1 MYFMGINLTHE
12 RSFPMRFQP
21 GQSGNPAGR
30 PPGSLNKQTL
40 AAQEAMIERGQE
52 VINSIIDR
60 AKNGESAAMRAV
72 VARLLP
78 TGRNR
83 RMAIDL
89 PVIKTPEDAELAL
102 SVVTDELSA
111 GNLTISEASALVS
124 LIDRML
130 RVAERM
136 WNFARARRYGARYD
150 AVLLDDEEPSQVA
163 AAGEAEAPEAAEK
176 PAAPL
181 YSPVNSGIATN
192 GEGTEAPAPQAAG
205 SAEPAGLRDSEAPP
219 LRRAA

>member
-1 MYFMGINLTHE
+1 
-12 RSFPMRFQP
+12 MRFQP
-21 GQSGNPAGR
+21 GRSGNPAGR

-52 VINSIIDR
+52 VINSIVDR

-72 VARLLP
+72 VERLLP

-83 RMAIDL
+83 RVAIDL

-111 GNLTISEASALVS
+111 GNLTISEASALVN

-136 WNFARARRYGARYD
+136 WNFARAKRYAAQRD
-150 AVLLDDEEPSQVA
+150 AIMLDDEGPSQA
-163 AAGEAEAPEAAEK
+163 AATADPAAPEAAGK

-181 YSPVNSGIATN
+181 YSPVNSEI
-192 GEGTEAPAPQAAG
+192 AAG
-205 SAEPAGLRDSEAPP
+205 GEPAGIPARQEGGSAGPGSRHDKAPP
-219 LRRAA
+219 LPRAA

>member
-1 MYFMGINLTHE
+1 
-12 RSFPMRFQP
+12 MRFQP

-72 VARLLP
+72 VERLLP

-111 GNLTISEASALVS
+111 GNLTISEASALVN

-136 WNFARARRYGARYD
+136 WNFARAKRYAAQRD
-150 AVLLDDEEPSQVA
+150 AIMLDDEEPSKA
-163 AAGEAEAPEAAEK
+163 AATVDPEAPAAAEK

-181 YSPVNSGIATN
+181 YSPVNSGVVAG
-192 GEGTEAPAPQAAG
+192 GERTGTPARQEGGSAG
-205 SAEPAGLRDSEAPP
+205 SAGSRPDKAPP
-219 LRRAA
+219 LPRAA

>member
-1 MYFMGINLTHE
+1 
-12 RSFPMRFQP
+12 MRFQP

-30 PPGSLNKQTL
+30 PQGSLNKQTL
-40 AAQEAMIERGQE
+40 AAQEAMIERAQE
-52 VINSIIDR
+52 LIDSIMER
-60 AKNGESAAMRAV
+60 AKNGESVAMRA
-72 VARLLP
+72 AMERLVP

-83 RMAIDL
+83 RVAVDL

-111 GNLTISEASALVS
+111 GNLTISEASALVN

-136 WNFARARRYGARYD
+136 WNFARAKRYGDRRD
-150 AVLLDDEEPSQVA
+150 AILLDDEKPFAVA
-163 AAGEAEAPEAAEK
+163 GTAEEAPETAEE

-181 YSPVNSGIATN
+181 YSPVNSRVAA
-192 GEGTEAPAPQAAG
+192 GEAGTGTASGEEGRPAQAAA
-205 SAEPAGLRDSEAPP
+205 SDQDTVPP
-219 LRRAA
+219 FRRAA

>member
-1 MYFMGINLTHE
+1 
-12 RSFPMRFQP
+12 MRFQP

-30 PPGSLNKQTL
+30 PLGSLNKQTL
-40 AAQEAMIERGQE
+40 AAQEAMIERGRE
-52 VINSIIDR
+52 VLDSMMDR
-60 AKNGESAAMRAV
+60 AKSGDSAAIRAV
-72 VARLLP
+72 MERLLP

-83 RMAIDL
+83 AFAIDL

-111 GNLTISEASALVS
+111 GNLTVDEASALVN

-136 WNFARARRYGARYD
+136 WNFARARRYGARRD
-150 AVLLDDEEPSQVA
+150 AILLDDEEPSQA
-163 AAGEAEAPEAAEK
+163 AATADPEAPESAEK

-181 YSPVNSGIATN
+181 YSPVNSRV
-192 GEGTEAPAPQAAG
+192 AAG
-205 SAEPAGLRDSEAPP
+205 AQGAVATSGQEARPARAEASGQETAPP
-219 LRRAA
+219 LPRAA